1 MKPPRM
7 LCVTRAGE
15 KMERETE
22 HWWLEPTRVF
32 ALTGKRGPRVI
43 DFTLILASTYK
54 NTLIYVFG
62 ADSSLLT
69 KRITVH
75 ANSLLM
81 QVYNVRPSE

>member
-1 MKPPRM
+1 MCYASRGEDGEGDGALGVGANKGFRPHWQ
-7 LCVTRAGE
+7 AG
-15 KMERETE
+15 
-22 HWWLEPTRVF
+22 P
-32 ALTGKRGPRVI
+32 AVI

>member
-22 HWWLEPTRVF
+22 HWGFEPTRVF

-43 DFTLILASTYK
+43 DFTLILA
-54 NTLIYVFG
+54 V
-62 ADSSLLT
+62 
-69 KRITVH
+69 
-75 ANSLLM
+75 
-81 QVYNVRPSE
+81 